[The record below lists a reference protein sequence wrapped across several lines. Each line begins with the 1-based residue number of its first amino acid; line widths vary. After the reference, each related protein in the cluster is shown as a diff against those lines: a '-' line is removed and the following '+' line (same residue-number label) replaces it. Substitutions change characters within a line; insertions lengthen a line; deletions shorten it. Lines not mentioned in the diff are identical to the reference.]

1 MRYWVY
7 GRNKDSG
14 HEAGPMLI
22 ETDSEDDARMQAAEV
37 GMEVDKVECVRR
49 RPNTT
54 EDDLSEDIA
63 IVMRGE
69 QSMTRVLVKRVGRDL
84 AFLIPFSLFI
94 FWEVGL
100 LGEEWTTFVFAPLV
114 MVMLVCVCEG
124 LRLWFATGT
133 ITRDKAPA
141 TQE

>member
-14 HEAGPMLI
+14 HEADPMLI

-37 GMEVDKVECVRR
+37 GMEVDNVECVRR

-54 EDDLSEDIA
+54 EDDLSADIA

-84 AFLIPFSLFI
+84 AFLIPISF
-94 FWEVGL
+94 L
-100 LGEEWTTFVFAPLV
+100 LPRLLRAEGWAVFVFAPLIMIV
-114 MVMLVCVCEG
+114 LVCVCEG
-124 LRLWFATGT
+124 LRLWFATRPN
-133 ITRDKAPA
+133 TRDEAPA